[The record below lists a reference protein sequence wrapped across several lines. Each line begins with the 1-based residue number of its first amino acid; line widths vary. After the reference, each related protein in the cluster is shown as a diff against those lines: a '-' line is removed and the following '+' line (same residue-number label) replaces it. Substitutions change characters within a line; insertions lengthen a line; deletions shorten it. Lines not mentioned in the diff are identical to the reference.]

1 MKPALVLVDVQ
12 RDYLG
17 HPDLTP
23 AADELVA
30 ALAGLLA
37 EARARAWPVF
47 HVQTRV
53 RADAS
58 DAMPHWRAPGRLL
71 CVEGSEGAQ
80 APAALTPQPGEAVV
94 VKRFYSGFEG
104 GGLTD
109 GLRGAGA
116 DTVIV
121 GGVHTHAC
129 VRATVTDAYA
139 EGFQVFLPADGV
151 ASYDADHAAR
161 TLDWLE
167 GRAARCLPVADILA
181 LATADAS
188 TDEALT
194 WTHRNPA
201 DARQALGEVEL
212 AREAQ
217 VGAMVERIVH
227 RQRDWADVPLETR
240 ASRLTTWKALLGQ
253 HRDQWVDTLIREV
266 GKPRID
272 AEGEVRYGLN
282 LLQNVIAQLLA
293 DDPFEHGRVRYRPHG
308 AVGLITPWNNP
319 FAIPIGK
326 IAPALG
332 YGNGVVWKPAL
343 PASGLSQALHKSL
356 SEAGLGD
363 VVGLLTGDGR
373 TGELLASAPHI
384 AALSFTGSIPVGRRL
399 ARVCGSAMRPFQ
411 GELGGNNA
419 AIVLADADLTAV
431 AQDLAMA
438 MFSFAGQ
445 RCTAIR
451 RVIVERSVLSPFTQA
466 LIAAVKALK
475 VGQPDDPTTQVGPV
489 ISRERQAALHA
500 IVDQAVRAGG
510 RVLTGGAAP
519 AGLPAD
525 GCWIAP
531 TVMTDLPPG
540 SPVADDELFGPVVA
554 LLPADDLGAALAIH
568 NGGEHGLL
576 GALFSHDKPSQDRFL
591 AEAQAGL
598 LVLNTS
604 RPAFA
609 GAGPFVGWK
618 GSGYG
623 VPEHG
628 RWNRDFYTRVQA
640 VYSAG

>member
-1 MKPALVLVDVQ
+1 MTPALVLVDVQ
-12 RDYLG
+12 RDYLQRD
-17 HPDLTP
+17 DLTP
-23 AADELVA
+23 AAEVLVA

-37 EARARAWPVF
+37 DARARGWPVF

-58 DAMPHWRAPGRLL
+58 DAMPHWRAAGQAL

-80 APAALTPQPGEAVV
+80 APEALTPEPGEPVV
-94 VKRFYSGFEG
+94 VKRFYSGFED
-104 GGLTD
+104 GGLAS
-109 GLRGAGA
+109 GLRAAGV
-116 DTVIV
+116 DTLVV
-121 GGVHTHAC
+121 AGVHTHAC
-129 VRATVTDAYA
+129 VRATITDAYA
-139 EGFQVFLPADGV
+139 EGFAVFLPTDGV

-167 GRAARCLPVADILA
+167 GRAARCLPMAEVLA
-181 LATADAS
+181 VMAGETAAAEPLS
-188 TDEALT
+188 

-201 DARQALGEVEL
+201 DAAQVLGEVEL
-212 AREAQ
+212 ARDAQ
-217 VGAMVERIVH
+217 VGGLVERIVH
-227 RQRDWADVPLETR
+227 RQRDWRDVPLETR
-240 ASRLTTWKALLGQ
+240 AARLTTWKALLEQ
-253 HRDQWVDTLIREV
+253 QRDQWVQTLIREV

-282 LLQNVIAQLLA
+282 LLDNVIAQLLA

-343 PASGLSQALHKSL
+343 PASGLSRALHKSL

-373 TGELLASAPHI
+373 TGELLANTPSL

-399 ARVCGSAMRPFQ
+399 ARVCAGAMRPFQ

-419 AIVLADADLTAV
+419 AIVLQGVDLTAV

-451 RVIVERSVLSPFTQA
+451 RVIVERPILAAFTEA
-466 LIAAVKALK
+466 LVAAVEALK
-475 VGQPDDPTTQVGPV
+475 VGQPADPTTQVGPV
-489 ISRERQAALHA
+489 ISKARQVALLA
-500 IVDQAVRAGG
+500 IVDDAVRAGG

-519 AGLPAD
+519 ADLPAE

-531 TVMTDLPPG
+531 TVLTDLALG
-540 SPVADDELFGPVVA
+540 SPVAEDELFGPVVA
-554 LLPADDLGAALAIH
+554 LLPADDLDAALVIH

-576 GALFSHDKPSQDRFL
+576 GALFSNDKASQARFL

-640 VYSAG
+640 VYG

>member
-12 RDYLG
+12 RDFLERA
-17 HPDLTP
+17 DLAPT
-23 AADELVA
+23 ADELVA

-37 EARARAWPVF
+37 EARSRGWPVF
-47 HVQTRV
+47 HVHTRV
-53 RADAS
+53 RPDAN

-71 CVEGSEGAQ
+71 CVEGGDGALP
-80 APAALTPQPGEAVV
+80 PAELTPGPGEAVV
-94 VKRFYSGFEG
+94 VKRFYSGFED
-104 GGLTD
+104 GGLAD
-109 GLRGAGA
+109 GLRAAGA
-116 DTVIV
+116 DTVVV

-129 VRATVTDAYA
+129 VRATITDAYA
-139 EGFQVFLPADGV
+139 AGFQVFLPTDGV

-161 TLDWLE
+161 TLDWLG
-167 GRAARCLPVADILA
+167 GRAARCLPIADVLA
-181 LATADAS
+181 ATADTA
-188 TDEALT
+188 TGNIPT

-201 DARQALGEVEL
+201 DATQVLGEVEL

-217 VGAMVERIVH
+217 VAVLVERIAH
-227 RQRDWADVPLETR
+227 RQRDWGDTPLETCV
-240 ASRLTTWKALLGQ
+240 SRLATWQALLEQ
-253 HRDQWVDTLIREV
+253 HRDVWVETLIREV
-266 GKPRID
+266 GKPRVD

-282 LLQNVIAQLLA
+282 LLDNVIAQLRA
-293 DDPFEHGRVRYRPHG
+293 DDPFEHKRVRYRPHG

-373 TGELLASAPHI
+373 TGELLAHEPRI

-399 ARVCGSAMRPFQ
+399 ARQCAGLMRPFQ

-419 AIVLADADLTAV
+419 AIVLADADLPAV

-451 RVIVERSVLSPFTQA
+451 RVIVERAVLAPFTQA
-466 LIAAVKALK
+466 LVAAVEALT
-475 VGQPDDPTTQVGPV
+475 VGPPADLVTQVGPV
-489 ISRERQAALHA
+489 ISKDRQAALLA
-500 IVDQAVRAGG
+500 IVDQAVTAGG
-510 RVLTGGAAP
+510 RLLTGGAAP
-519 AGLPAD
+519 AHLLAD

-540 SPVADDELFGPVVA
+540 SPVAEDELFGPVVA
-554 LLPADDLGAALAIH
+554 LLPADDLDAALAIH

-576 GALFSHDKPSQDRFL
+576 GALFSHDKASQARFL
-591 AEAQAGL
+591 AQAQAGL

-640 VYSAG
+640 VYG